1 MGLSRLMMTPQKTS
15 SSGSGGGNGTVG
27 DDAFTMTMGQQGG
40 QYGYTRYNATIGE
53 VEGNVKHDGKAVTL
67 VMAAYYSGWFD
78 FAFNVEG
85 VTGGKYNVTV
95 KVTSVETNVSVRIN
109 FSNIQYQSY
118 VPGFYEYTNK
128 VASEVANMFSAKNV
142 GKKYRV
148 EIIFN

>member
-1 MGLSRLMMTPQKTS
+1 MGLNRILMKAN
-15 SSGSGGGNGTVG
+15 GSTIEGEGE
-27 DDAFTMTMGQQGG
+27 FIMTMGQAGA
-40 QYGYTRYNATIGE
+40 QYGYSRYNNATYGE

-67 VMAAYYSGWFD
+67 VMLSYYGSWLD

-95 KVTSVETNVSVRIN
+95 KVTSTETNENVRIN
-109 FSNIQYQSY
+109 FSSIQYQSY

-128 VASEVANMFSAKNV
+128 LPSEVATMFNGKNV

>member
-1 MGLSRLMMTPQKTS
+1 MGLNRILMKAN
-15 SSGSGGGNGTVG
+15 GSTIEGEGE
-27 DDAFTMTMGQQGG
+27 FIMTMGQAGA
-40 QYGYTRYNATIGE
+40 QYGYSRYNNATYGE

-67 VMAAYYSGWFD
+67 VMLSYYGSWLD
-78 FAFNVEG
+78 VAFNVEG

-95 KVTSVETNVSVRIN
+95 KITSAETNENVRID
-109 FSNIQYQSY
+109 FSSIQYQSY

-128 VASEVANMFSAKNV
+128 LPSGVATMFNGNNV

>member
-1 MGLSRLMMTPQKTS
+1 MGLNRILMKAN
-15 SSGSGGGNGTVG
+15 GSTIEG
-27 DDAFTMTMGQQGG
+27 DGEFIMTMGQQSG
-40 QYGYTRYNATIGE
+40 QYGYSRYNATFGE

-67 VMAAYYSGWFD
+67 VMLAYYGGWLD

-95 KVTSVETNVSVRIN
+95 KVTSTETNENVRIN
-109 FSNIQYQSY
+109 FSSIQYQSY
-118 VPGFYEYTNK
+118 IPGFYEYTNK
-128 VASEVANMFSAKNV
+128 LPSEVATMFNGKNV